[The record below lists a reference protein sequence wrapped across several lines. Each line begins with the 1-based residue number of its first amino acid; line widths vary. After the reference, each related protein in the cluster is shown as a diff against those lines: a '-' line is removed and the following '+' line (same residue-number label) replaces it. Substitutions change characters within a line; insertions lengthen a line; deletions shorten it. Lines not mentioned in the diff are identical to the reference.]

1 MDKIFIER
9 IFNIDFKKKCY
20 RKITVQSFKEDRKT
34 CQWIW
39 KNINRRKLETMMF
52 TDEKNFHQKNG
63 YFNGKNDVMWVDDR
77 FDTKQDGRLH
87 LIHCV

>member
-1 MDKIFIER
+1 
-9 IFNIDFKKKCY
+9 
-20 RKITVQSFKEDRKT
+20 
-34 CQWIW
+34 
-39 KNINRRKLETMMF
+39 MF